1 VTFGAR
7 LLLAIVTILVV
18 TVAGAML
25 AADRW
30 LRASIEHTLA
40 DEMRREARLL
50 GAALPAQGEHLADAA
65 RRLSGFASRRMTIVD
80 STGRVV
86 GDSEF
91 DDASLALLDNH
102 LSRPEIAEALAAG
115 TGVAKRYSTST
126 NRVELKV
133 AVRAWPGVV
142 RVSAPI
148 DQIDAVI
155 ADAQRGVFLAALVA
169 LGLGIVLAWIGE
181 REVSRPLGQLVTAA
195 RGLAAGGAPP
205 YPSTA
210 IPEIRQLV
218 RALRTM
224 QEELAERMEEL
235 RRGREETGALLGS
248 MVEGVIAVDQAGDV
262 VFCNTALRR
271 LLDYAD
277 DEALPNLRE
286 VFRQSDARQVV
297 DAVLGGEAVLGRE
310 LAIDGRI
317 VLVTARPLP
326 TRGAVICLHDLTD
339 LRRLEAVRRD
349 FVANVSHEL
358 RTPLTSI
365 AGYADILARDTPEPR
380 AAAQFL
386 EVIRTNAS
394 RMQHLVD
401 DLLDLARLESGTWRP
416 DAQEVNAA
424 EVIRSAWA
432 PYAGRAE
439 AAGIALVL
447 NVAHDARLEA
457 DPDALRQILSNLFDN
472 ALRHTP
478 AGGRIQVDVAAAD
491 RGTAVSVS
499 DTGSGIAAEH
509 LPRVFERFYRADP
522 ARSRS
527 QGGTGLGLSI
537 VKHLVESHGARIDLS
552 SALGRGT
559 TVRMVFP
566 RPRAAPPD
574 PTRAGVP

>member
-7 LLLAIVTILVV
+7 LLLAIVTILLV
-18 TVAGAML
+18 TVAGTML

-30 LRASIEHTLA
+30 LRASIENTLA
-40 DEMRREARLL
+40 DEMRRQARLL
-50 GAALPAQGEHLADAA
+50 GAALPDEADHLPQAA
-65 RRLSGFASRRMTIVD
+65 RRLAAFGNRRMTIVD
-80 STGRVV
+80 STGRVL

-102 LSRPEIAEALAAG
+102 LSRPEVAAALATG
-115 TGVAKRYSTST
+115 SGVAKRYSTST

-133 AVRAWPGVV
+133 AVRSWPGVV

-148 DQIDAVI
+148 DQVDAVI
-155 ADAQRGVFLAALVA
+155 ADAQRSVFLAALVA
-169 LGLGIVLAWIGE
+169 LALGIVLAWVGE
-181 REVSRPLGQLVTAA
+181 REVSRPLGQLVGAA
-195 RGLAAGGAPP
+195 RSLAAGRAPP
-205 YPSTA
+205 YPTTA

-218 RALRTM
+218 RAFRSM
-224 QEELAERMEEL
+224 QEELIERMDEL
-235 RRGREETGALLGS
+235 RRGREETAALLGS

-262 VFCNTALRR
+262 VFCNAALRR
-271 LLDYAD
+271 LLDYTD

-286 VFRQSDARQVV
+286 LFRQSDARQIV

-310 LAIDGRI
+310 LAIDGRV

-326 TRGAVICLHDLTD
+326 TRGAVVCLHDLTV

-365 AGYADILARDTPEPR
+365 AGYADILARDPPDPHT
-380 AAAQFL
+380 AAQFL

-394 RMQHLVD
+394 RMQRLVD
-401 DLLDLARLESGTWRP
+401 DLLDLARLESGTWQP
-416 DAQEVNAA
+416 ELQYVDAA
-424 EVIRSAWA
+424 EVVRSAWA
-432 PYAGRAE
+432 PYTERAQAE
-439 AAGIALVL
+439 G
-447 NVAHDARLEA
+447 VAFTLSVADDARLYA
-457 DPDALRQILSNLFDN
+457 DTDALRQILTNLFDN

-478 AGGRIQVDVAAAD
+478 AGGRIQVEMMAAD
-491 RGTAVSVS
+491 DGTVVSVS

-537 VKHLVESHGARIDLS
+537 VKHLVESHGARIDLT

-559 TVRMVFP
+559 TIRMLFP
-566 RPRAAPPD
+566 HPRAA
-574 PTRAGVP
+574 TTG

>member
-1 VTFGAR
+1 MTFGAR

-25 AADRW
+25 AADHW
-30 LRASIEHTLA
+30 LRASIENTLA

-50 GAALPAQGEHLADAA
+50 GAALPGERDHLAQAA
-65 RRLSGFASRRMTIVD
+65 RRLSGLANRRLTIVD

-86 GDSEF
+86 GDSDF
-91 DDASLALLDNH
+91 DDASRALLDNH
-102 LSRPEIAEALAAG
+102 LARPEIAAALATG
-115 TGVAKRYSTST
+115 SGVAKRYSTST
-126 NRVELKV
+126 KRIELKV

-148 DQIDAVI
+148 DQVDAVI
-155 ADAQRGVFLAALVA
+155 ADAQRGVFLAGLVA
-169 LGLGIVLAWIGE
+169 LGLGLGLAWVGE
-181 REVSRPLGQLVTAA
+181 REVARPLGQLVTAA
-195 RGLAAGGAPP
+195 RSLAAGRAPP
-205 YPSTA
+205 YPTTA

-218 RALRTM
+218 RAFRSM
-224 QEELAERMEEL
+224 QEELVERMAEL
-235 RRGREETGALLGS
+235 RRGREETAALLGS
-248 MVEGVIAVDQAGDV
+248 MVEGVIAVDPAGDV

-271 LLDYAD
+271 LLGYPD
-277 DEALPNLRE
+277 DETLPNLRE
-286 VFRQSDARQVV
+286 LFRQSDARQVV

-310 LAIDGRI
+310 LAIDDRI

-365 AGYADILARDTPEPR
+365 AGYAEILASDAPEPKT
-380 AAAQFL
+380 AAQFL
-386 EVIRTNAS
+386 AVIRTNAG

-416 DAQEVNAA
+416 DVQRLDAGELA
-424 EVIRSAWA
+424 RSAWD
-432 PYAGRAE
+432 PYAERAE
-439 AAGIALVL
+439 AAGIAFALT
-447 NVAHDARLEA
+447 VAEDARLHA
-457 DPDALRQILSNLFDN
+457 DADALRQILTNLFDN
-472 ALRHTP
+472 ALRHSA
-478 AGGRIQVDVAAAD
+478 AGGRIQVDVAPAD
-491 RGTAVSVS
+491 EGTALSVS
-499 DTGSGIAAEH
+499 DTGSGIGAEH

-537 VKHLVESHGARIDLS
+537 VKHLVESHGARIDLT

-559 TVRMVFP
+559 TIRMVFP
-566 RPRAAPPD
+566 QPRTA
-574 PTRAGVP
+574 

>member
-7 LLLAIVTILVV
+7 LLLAVVTILVV

-40 DEMRREARLL
+40 DEMRRQAHLL
-50 GAALPAQGEHLADAA
+50 GAALPQETEHLAQAA
-65 RRLSGFASRRMTIVD
+65 RRLSAFGNRRMTIVD
-80 STGRVV
+80 STGRVL

-102 LSRPEIAEALAAG
+102 LSRPEIAEAWATG
-115 TGVAKRYSTST
+115 SGVAKRFSTST

-133 AVRAWPGVV
+133 AVREWPGVV
-142 RVSAPI
+142 RVSAPM
-148 DQIDAVI
+148 DQVDVVI
-155 ADAQRGVFLAALVA
+155 SDAQRGVFLAALVA
-169 LGLGIVLAWIGE
+169 LALGVILAWVVE
-181 REVSRPLGQLVTAA
+181 RQVTRPLDRLVTAA
-195 RGLAAGGAPP
+195 RGLAMGRAPV
-205 YPSTA
+205 YPAST
-210 IPEIRQLV
+210 IPEVRQLV
-218 RALRTM
+218 RAFRAM
-224 QEELAERMEEL
+224 QEELSQRMDEL
-235 RRGREETGALLGS
+235 RRGREETGVLLGS
-248 MVEGVIAVDQAGDV
+248 MVEGVIAVDQAGEV

-277 DEALPNLRE
+277 DDPLPNLRE
-286 VFRQSDARQVV
+286 LFRRPEARQLV

-310 LAIDGRI
+310 LAIDGRV

-326 TRGAVICLHDLTD
+326 TRGAVVCLHDITD
-339 LRRLEAVRRD
+339 LRRLETVRRD

-365 AGYADILARDTPEPR
+365 AGYADILAGDAPDPR
-380 AAAQFL
+380 TAAQFL
-386 EVIRTNAS
+386 EVIRTNAT

-416 DAQEVNAA
+416 DVQPVDAA
-424 EVIRSAWA
+424 DVARSAWA
-432 PYAGRAE
+432 PYAARAE
-439 AAGIALVL
+439 AAGITFALQ
-447 NVAHDARLEA
+447 VAEDARLDA
-457 DPDALRQILSNLFDN
+457 DADALRQILTNLFDN

-478 AGGRIQVDVAAAD
+478 TGGRIQVEIAAVHD
-491 RGTAVSVS
+491 GTAVSVS

-537 VKHLVESHGARIDLS
+537 VKHLVESHGARIDLT

-559 TVRMVFP
+559 TIRMVFP
-566 RPRAAPPD
+566 HPRGAR
-574 PTRAGVP
+574 T

>member
-7 LLLAIVTILVV
+7 LLLAVVTILVV

-40 DEMRREARLL
+40 DEMRRQAHLL
-50 GAALPAQGEHLADAA
+50 GAALPEDTRHLAQAA
-65 RRLSGFASRRMTIVD
+65 RRLSALGNRRMTIVD
-80 STGRVV
+80 STGRVL

-102 LSRPEIAEALAAG
+102 LSRPEIAEAWATG
-115 TGVAKRYSTST
+115 SGVAKRFSTST

-133 AVRAWPGVV
+133 AVREWPGVV
-142 RVSAPI
+142 RVSAPM
-148 DQIDAVI
+148 DQVDVVI
-155 ADAQRGVFLAALVA
+155 SDAQRGVFLAALVA
-169 LGLGIVLAWIGE
+169 LALGVILAWVVE
-181 REVSRPLGQLVTAA
+181 RQVTRPLDRLVTAA
-195 RGLAAGGAPP
+195 RGLAMGRAPV
-205 YPSTA
+205 YPAST
-210 IPEIRQLV
+210 IPEVRQLV
-218 RALRTM
+218 RAFRAM
-224 QEELAERMEEL
+224 QEELSQRMDEL
-235 RRGREETGALLGS
+235 RRGREETGVLLGS
-248 MVEGVIAVDQAGDV
+248 MVEGVIAVDQAGEV

-277 DEALPNLRE
+277 DDPLPNLRE
-286 VFRQSDARQVV
+286 LFRRPEARQLV
-297 DAVLGGEAVLGRE
+297 DAVLGGEAILGRE
-310 LAIDGRI
+310 LAIDGRV

-326 TRGAVICLHDLTD
+326 TRGAVVCLHDITD
-339 LRRLEAVRRD
+339 LRRLETVRRD

-365 AGYADILARDTPEPR
+365 AGYADILARDAPDPGT
-380 AAAQFL
+380 AARFL
-386 EVIRTNAS
+386 DVIRTNAT

-416 DAQEVNAA
+416 DVQRVDVA
-424 EVIRSAWA
+424 EVIRSAWSPSA
-432 PYAGRAE
+432 ERGE
-439 AAGIALVL
+439 AAGITFSLQ
-447 NVAHDARLEA
+447 VAEDAGLYA
-457 DPDALRQILSNLFDN
+457 DADALRQILTNLFDN

-478 AGGRIQVDVAAAD
+478 GGGRIQVEITAVDD
-491 RGTAVSVS
+491 GIAVSVS

-522 ARSRS
+522 ARSRN

-537 VKHLVESHGARIDLS
+537 VKHLVESHGARIDLT

-559 TVRMVFP
+559 TIRMVFP
-566 RPRAAPPD
+566 HPRGAR
-574 PTRAGVP
+574 T

>member
-1 VTFGAR
+1 MTFGAR
-7 LLLAIVTILVV
+7 LLLAVVTILVV
-18 TVAGAML
+18 TVAGTML

-40 DEMRREARLL
+40 DEMRRQARLI
-50 GAALPAQGEHLADAA
+50 GEALPDEPAQLPQAA
-65 RRLSGFASRRMTIVD
+65 RRISSLANRRMTIVD
-80 STGRVV
+80 STGRVL

-91 DDASLALLDNH
+91 DDESLALLDNH
-102 LSRPEIAEALAAG
+102 LSRPEIAEAWATG
-115 TGVAKRYSTST
+115 SGVAKRFSTST

-133 AVRAWPGVV
+133 AVREWPGVV
-142 RVSAPI
+142 RVSAPM
-148 DQIDAVI
+148 DQVDAVI
-155 ADAQRGVFLAALVA
+155 ADAQRSVFLAALVA
-169 LGLGIVLAWIGE
+169 LALGIILAWAVE
-181 REVSRPLGQLVTAA
+181 RQVTRPLDQLVAAA
-195 RGLAAGGAPP
+195 RGLASGRAPV
-205 YPSTA
+205 YPAST
-210 IPEIRQLV
+210 IPEVRQLV
-218 RALRTM
+218 RAFRTM
-224 QEELAERMEEL
+224 QEELSQRMDEL
-235 RRGREETGALLGS
+235 RRGREETAVLLGS
-248 MVEGVIAVDQAGDV
+248 MVEGVIAVDQAGEV

-277 DEALPNLRE
+277 DDPLPNLRE
-286 VFRQSDARQVV
+286 LFRRAEARQLV

-310 LAIDGRI
+310 LPLDGRV

-326 TRGAVICLHDLTD
+326 TGGAVVCLHDITD
-339 LRRLEAVRRD
+339 LRRLETVRRD

-365 AGYADILARDTPEPR
+365 AGYADILARDAPDPST
-380 AAAQFL
+380 AARFL
-386 EVIRTNAS
+386 DVIRTNAT

-416 DAQEVNAA
+416 DVQRVDAA
-424 EVIRSAWA
+424 EVVRSAWSPA
-432 PYAGRAE
+432 AERAE
-439 AAGIALVL
+439 AAGITFSLQ
-447 NVAHDARLEA
+447 VAEDAGLYA
-457 DPDALRQILSNLFDN
+457 DADALRQILTNLFDN

-478 AGGRIQVDVAAAD
+478 GGGRIQVEMTAVDE
-491 RGTAVSVS
+491 GTAVSVS

-537 VKHLVESHGARIDLS
+537 VKHLVESHGARIDLT

-566 RPRAAPPD
+566 HPRGA
-574 PTRAGVP
+574 RA

>member
-30 LRASIEHTLA
+30 LRTSIENTLA
-40 DEMRREARLL
+40 DEMRRQARLL
-50 GAALPAQGEHLADAA
+50 GAALPAEADHLSQAA
-65 RRLSGFASRRMTIVD
+65 RRLSALGNRRMTIVD
-80 STGRVV
+80 STGRVL

-102 LSRPEIAEALAAG
+102 LSRPEVAAALATG
-115 TGVAKRYSTST
+115 SGVAKRYSTST

-133 AVRAWPGVV
+133 AIRSWPGVV

-148 DQIDAVI
+148 DQVDAVI

-169 LGLGIVLAWIGE
+169 LALGVVLAWVGE
-181 REVSRPLGQLVTAA
+181 REVSRPLSQLVTAA
-195 RGLAAGGAPP
+195 RSLAAGRAPP
-205 YPSTA
+205 YPTTA

-218 RALRTM
+218 RAFRAM
-224 QEELAERMEEL
+224 QEELVGRMDEL
-235 RRGREETGALLGS
+235 RRGREETSALLGS
-248 MVEGVIAVDQAGDV
+248 MVEGVIAVDPAGDV
-262 VFCNTALRR
+262 VFCNAALRR
-271 LLDYAD
+271 LLNYTD

-286 VFRQSDARQVV
+286 LFRQSNARQIVE
-297 DAVLGGEAVLGRE
+297 AVLGGEAVLGRE
-310 LAIDGRI
+310 LALDGRV

-326 TRGAVICLHDLTD
+326 TRGAVICLHDLTE

-365 AGYADILARDTPEPR
+365 AGYAEILARDMPEP
-380 AAAQFL
+380 ATAAQFL
-386 EVIRTNAS
+386 AVIRTNAA
-394 RMQHLVD
+394 RMQSLVD

-416 DAQEVNAA
+416 DVQQVDAA
-424 EVIRSAWA
+424 EIARSAWA
-432 PYAGRAE
+432 PYAARAE
-439 AAGIALVL
+439 LGGVTFAL
-447 NVAHDARLEA
+447 NVADDARLHA
-457 DPDALRQILSNLFDN
+457 DVDALRQILTNLFDN

-478 AGGRIQVDVAAAD
+478 AGGRVQVEVAAAD
-491 RGTAVSVS
+491 GETAVNVS

-537 VKHLVESHGARIDLS
+537 VKHLVESHGGRIDLT
-552 SALGRGT
+552 SAVGRGT
-559 TVRMVFP
+559 TIRMVFP
-566 RPRAAPPD
+566 RPRSSPA
-574 PTRAGVP
+574 

>member
-1 VTFGAR
+1 MTFGAR
-7 LLLAIVTILVV
+7 LLFAMVTILVV

-30 LRASIEHTLA
+30 LRTSIEHTLA

-50 GAALPAQGEHLADAA
+50 GAALPAQTEHLAQAA
-65 RRLSGFASRRMTIVD
+65 RRLSALANRRMTIVD

-102 LSRPEIAEALAAG
+102 LSRPEIAEALVTG
-115 TGVAKRYSTST
+115 SGVAERYSTST
-126 NRVELKV
+126 NRIELKV

-148 DQIDAVI
+148 DQVDAVI
-155 ADAQRGVFLAALVA
+155 ADAQRGIFLAALVA
-169 LGLGIVLAWIGE
+169 LALGIVLAWVGE
-181 REVSRPLGQLVTAA
+181 RQVSRPLGQLVTAA
-195 RGLAAGGAPP
+195 RSLAAGRAPP
-205 YPSTA
+205 YPTTA
-210 IPEIRQLV
+210 VPEIRQLV
-218 RALRTM
+218 RAFRAM
-224 QEELAERMEEL
+224 QEELSERMDEL
-235 RRGREETGALLGS
+235 RRGREETAVLLGS
-248 MVEGVIAVDQAGDV
+248 MVEGVVAVDQTGDV

-271 LLDYAD
+271 LLDFT
-277 DEALPNLRE
+277 DEDVLPNLRE
-286 VFRQSDARQVV
+286 IFRQTEARRIV

-310 LAIDGRI
+310 LTLDGRV

-326 TRGAVICLHDLTD
+326 TRGAVICLHDITD
-339 LRRLEAVRRD
+339 LRRLEMVRRD

-365 AGYADILARDTPEPR
+365 AGYAEILARDAPEPKT
-380 AAAQFL
+380 AAQFL
-386 EVIRTNAS
+386 EVIRTNAT

-416 DAQEVNAA
+416 DVQRLDAA
-424 EVIRSAWA
+424 DVARSAWA
-432 PYAGRAE
+432 PYAERAE
-439 AAGIALVL
+439 ATSITFALE
-447 NVAHDARLEA
+447 VAEDARLYA
-457 DPDALRQILSNLFDN
+457 DADALRQIFTNLFDN

-478 AGGRIQVDVAAAD
+478 GGGRVQVEIAAVD
-491 RGTAVSVS
+491 DGTAISVS

-509 LPRVFERFYRADP
+509 LPRVFERFYRVDP

-537 VKHLVESHGARIDLS
+537 VKHLVESHGARIDLT

-559 TVRMVFP
+559 TIRMIFLH
-566 RPRAAPPD
+566 PRA
-574 PTRAGVP
+574 TST

>member
-7 LLLAIVTILVV
+7 LLLAVVTILVV

-40 DEMRREARLL
+40 DEMRRQAHLL
-50 GAALPAQGEHLADAA
+50 GAALPQETEHLAQAA
-65 RRLSGFASRRMTIVD
+65 RRLSAFGNRRMTIVD
-80 STGRVV
+80 STGRVL

-102 LSRPEIAEALAAG
+102 LSRPEIAEAWATG
-115 TGVAKRYSTST
+115 SGVAKRFSTST

-133 AVRAWPGVV
+133 AVREWPGVV
-142 RVSAPI
+142 RVSAPM
-148 DQIDAVI
+148 DQVDVVI
-155 ADAQRGVFLAALVA
+155 SDAQRGVFLAALVA
-169 LGLGIVLAWIGE
+169 LALGVILAWVVE
-181 REVSRPLGQLVTAA
+181 RQVTRPLDRLVTAA
-195 RGLAAGGAPP
+195 RGLAMGRAPV
-205 YPSTA
+205 YPAST
-210 IPEIRQLV
+210 IPEVRQLV
-218 RALRTM
+218 RAFRAM
-224 QEELAERMEEL
+224 QEELSQRMDEL
-235 RRGREETGALLGS
+235 RRGREETGVLLGS
-248 MVEGVIAVDQAGDV
+248 MVEGVIAVDQAGEV

-277 DEALPNLRE
+277 DDPLPNLRE
-286 VFRQSDARQVV
+286 LFRRPEARQLV

-310 LAIDGRI
+310 LAIDGRV

-326 TRGAVICLHDLTD
+326 TRGAVVCLHDITD
-339 LRRLEAVRRD
+339 LRRLETVRRD

-365 AGYADILARDTPEPR
+365 AGYADILARDAPDPGT
-380 AAAQFL
+380 AARFL
-386 EVIRTNAS
+386 DVIRTNAT
-394 RMQHLVD
+394 RMQHLVE

-416 DAQEVNAA
+416 DVQRVDAA
-424 EVIRSAWA
+424 EVVRSTWS
-432 PYAGRAE
+432 PSAE
-439 AAGIALVL
+439 GADAAGITFGLR
-447 NVAHDARLEA
+447 VAEDAGLYA
-457 DPDALRQILSNLFDN
+457 DADALRQILTNLFDN

-478 AGGRIQVDVAAAD
+478 AGGRIHVEITAVDD
-491 RGTAVSVS
+491 GTAVSVS

-537 VKHLVESHGARIDLS
+537 VKHLVESHGARIDLT

-559 TVRMVFP
+559 TIRMVFP
-566 RPRAAPPD
+566 HPRG
-574 PTRAGVP
+574 TRT

>member
-1 VTFGAR
+1 MTFGAR
-7 LLLAIVTILVV
+7 LLLAVVTILVV
-18 TVAGAML
+18 TVAGTML

-40 DEMRREARLL
+40 DEMRRQARLI
-50 GAALPAQGEHLADAA
+50 GEALPDEPAQLPQAA
-65 RRLSGFASRRMTIVD
+65 RRISSLANRRMTIVD
-80 STGRVV
+80 STGRVL

-91 DDASLALLDNH
+91 DDQSLALLDNH
-102 LSRPEIAEALAAG
+102 LSRPEIAEAWAAG
-115 TGVAKRYSTST
+115 SGVAKRFSTST

-133 AVRAWPGVV
+133 AVREWPGVV
-142 RVSAPI
+142 RGSAPM
-148 DQIDAVI
+148 DQVDAVI
-155 ADAQRGVFLAALVA
+155 ADAQRSVFLAALVA
-169 LGLGIVLAWIGE
+169 LALGIILAWAVE
-181 REVSRPLGQLVTAA
+181 RQVTRPLDQLVAAA
-195 RGLAAGGAPP
+195 RGLASGRAPA
-205 YPSTA
+205 YPASTVL
-210 IPEIRQLV
+210 EVRQLV
-218 RALRTM
+218 RAFRTM
-224 QEELAERMEEL
+224 QEELSQRMDEL
-235 RRGREETGALLGS
+235 RRGREETAVLLGS
-248 MVEGVIAVDQAGDV
+248 MVEGVIAVDQAGEV

-277 DEALPNLRE
+277 DDPLPNLRE
-286 VFRQSDARQVV
+286 LFRRAEARQLV

-310 LAIDGRI
+310 LPLDGRV

-326 TRGAVICLHDLTD
+326 TGGAVVCLHDITD
-339 LRRLEAVRRD
+339 LRRLETVRRD

-365 AGYADILARDTPEPR
+365 AGYADILARDAPDPST
-380 AAAQFL
+380 AARFL
-386 EVIRTNAS
+386 DVIRTNAT

-416 DAQEVNAA
+416 DVQRVDAA
-424 EVIRSAWA
+424 EVVRSAWSPA
-432 PYAGRAE
+432 AERAE
-439 AAGIALVL
+439 AAGITFSLQ
-447 NVAHDARLEA
+447 VAEDAGLYA
-457 DPDALRQILSNLFDN
+457 DADALRQILTNLFDN

-478 AGGRIQVDVAAAD
+478 GGGRIQVEMTAVDE
-491 RGTAVSVS
+491 GTAVSVS

-537 VKHLVESHGARIDLS
+537 VKHLVESHGARIDLT

-566 RPRAAPPD
+566 HPRGA
-574 PTRAGVP
+574 RA